1 MPFIKSVLREE
12 LRNSISMKKGY
23 EKALLK
29 LPNGS
34 LREKK
39 IRGKKYY
46 YLAKRENGKFKDVYL
61 GRLSEREINQYN
73 ESRKLRAKYR
83 KLLSQV
89 KKQIKFIKGT
99 VRGKEAI

>member
-1 MPFIKSVLREE
+1 MPFIKSVLKEE
-12 LRNSISMKKGY
+12 LKNSISMKKGY
-23 EKALLK
+23 EKALSK

-34 LREKK
+34 LRAKK
-39 IRGKKYY
+39 ITGKVYY

-61 GRLSEREINQYN
+61 GSLSEKEIKMYK
-73 ESRKLRAKYR
+73 EGKEKRAKYR

-99 VRGKEAI
+99 IRGKEAI